1 MKKLSLIL
9 LGALAVTQAAQAAPA
24 SFNGFYVGGQL
35 GWTQRKDTTNIPAIQ
50 DTITGVPG
58 GNVVIRNAALNKAK
72 KANGLTYGIYSGYG
86 QNNNGFYW
94 GGEFSIEHTTANKNT
109 TYAQEPTAT
118 QGANTVKGSFNIN
131 SKYERG
137 VVFGI
142 TPRIGAVIANENLIY
157 AKLGL
162 EFSRDKATIGH
173 TDVMFAGNKLQSAS
187 TSTKSKNQVVL
198 VPRFGY
204 ERAFGNVLAR
214 AEYGYNVGG
223 KIKSKDVSVKYTAH
237 VVKFGLAY
245 KF

>member
-50 DTITGVPG
+50 ENTAG
-58 GNVVIRNAALNKAK
+58 GIFRNAALNKAK
-72 KANGLTYGIYSGYG
+72 KANGLTYGLYSGYG

-109 TYAQEPTAT
+109 TYAQEPTLTA
-118 QGANTVKGSFNIN
+118 GANTAKGSFNLN
-131 SKYERG
+131 SKYQRG

-162 EFSRDKATIGH
+162 EFSRDKATIDQ
-173 TDVMFAGNKLQSAS
+173 TAVMFAGNKLESAS

-198 VPRFGY
+198 VPGFGY

>member
-1 MKKLSLIL
+1 MPHFPQNISLFF
-9 LGALAVTQAAQAAPA
+9 GRSKNA
-24 SFNGFYVGGQL
+24 SGG
-35 GWTQRKDTTNIPAIQ
+35 KTTNILAIQ
-50 DTITGVPG
+50 NTIAGA
-58 GNVVIRNAALNKAK
+58 ILKNAALNKAK

-118 QGANTVKGSFNIN
+118 TGANTIKGSFNFN

-162 EFSRDKATIGH
+162 EFSRDKATVGYS
-173 TDVMFAGNKLQSAS
+173 DVMFAGIKFRSAS
-187 TSTKSKNQVVL
+187 TTTKSKNQLVL
-198 VPRFGY
+198 VPGFGY
-204 ERAFGNVLAR
+204 ERALGSVLAR
-214 AEYGYNVGG
+214 VEYGYNVGG
-223 KIKSKDVSVKYTAH
+223 KIKYSDASVKYTAH
-237 VVKFGLAY
+237 VLKFGLAY